1 MSDEIYIGLDEAD
14 HRLLLVSRKSS
25 TLIVLD
31 SDSGKIVATLPCA
44 DMVDDLA
51 YDPKWG
57 ITR

>member
-1 MSDEIYIGLDEAD
+1 LDEAD

-31 SDSGKIVATLPCA
+31 SDSGKIVATLPCV